1 MGEDCPKAA
10 KGKYHTIY
18 PDPTNARFRSLG
30 EKGGTIQ
37 VGPFSFLEGGY
48 QVFTIGVAAE
58 GPKRPKDWSVSAWG
72 ETGQVYVYGPSGTE
86 SASWGMS
93 SHMAKYGA
101 KNRPPLVI
109 GDLKKIKK
117 PNQDPEP
124 PQVEVPNP
132 VVPDPPKYSI
142 KKDLK
147 KTLDKK
153 AAKAEGYLDEGLTV
167 ESHYC

>member
-1 MGEDCPKAA
+1 
-10 KGKYHTIY
+10 
-18 PDPTNARFRSLG
+18 
-30 EKGGTIQ
+30 
-37 VGPFSFLEGGY
+37 
-48 QVFTIGVAAE
+48 
-58 GPKRPKDWSVSAWG
+58 
-72 ETGQVYVYGPSGTE
+72 
-86 SASWGMS
+86 MS

-117 PNQDPEP
+117 PNQDDEP
-124 PQVEVPNP
+124 TPVEVPNP
-132 VVPDPPKYSI
+132 EVPDPPAYSI